1 MKEVLGVTE
10 GFKQVPD
17 VLIHMLEGQSDW
29 VVVSIF
35 EEELEAKSIQVSFK
49 NSLIAE
55 IYVRSTRWVCHQ
67 SLVVEMIEH
76 GRVVYQVKGIET
88 SDFPLFRPSA
98 DNLQNGGEL
107 SKVAVRLPISIPTSI
122 VVVQLRISIGGCSI
136 DRPSASSTLTG
147 MSWNWSS
154 CVSVCE

>member
-35 EEELEAKSIQVSFK
+35 EEELEAKGIQVSFK

-67 SLVVEMIEH
+67 SLWQFEMGLSI
-76 GRVVYQVKGIET
+76 GRVVYPGQSERDLGLPPPRSSDPLLIICRMGGNRPKGY
-88 SDFPLFRPSA
+88 
-98 DNLQNGGEL
+98 
-107 SKVAVRLPISIPTSI
+107 
-122 VVVQLRISIGGCSI
+122 CS
-136 DRPSASSTLTG
+136 
-147 MSWNWSS
+147 
-154 CVSVCE
+154 